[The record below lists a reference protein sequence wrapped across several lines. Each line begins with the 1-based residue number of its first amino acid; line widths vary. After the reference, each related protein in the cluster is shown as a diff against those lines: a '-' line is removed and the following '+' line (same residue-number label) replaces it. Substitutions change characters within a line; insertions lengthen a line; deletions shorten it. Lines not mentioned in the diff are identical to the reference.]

1 MDNTSISYME
11 QMGTRGML
19 NHGATIIQTEGK
31 VGGTRY
37 VFAGLEALIKNA
49 FVHPPIGGKL
59 VNPFKGQAKIY
70 AGDLIEHDLGFTAGN
85 EGPGATI
92 KILKAYGVAK
102 ATAAPTDTDIYIVR
116 NGFVHIPFPGDAIMI
131 GQKDFKTKAKGVTVS
146 AVEAMTDETAG
157 DVWKVTLSAAPRLRV
172 CYEASFHVYHKRCN

>member
-49 FVHPPIGGKL
+49 FVHPPIGGNPR
-59 VNPFKGQAKIY
+59 VNSYEHNRLLGGCVSNFCDFTFAFYHNQ
-70 AGDLIEHDLGFTAGN
+70 LI
-85 EGPGATI
+85 
-92 KILKAYGVAK
+92 
-102 ATAAPTDTDIYIVR
+102 
-116 NGFVHIPFPGDAIMI
+116 
-131 GQKDFKTKAKGVTVS
+131 
-146 AVEAMTDETAG
+146 
-157 DVWKVTLSAAPRLRV
+157 
-172 CYEASFHVYHKRCN
+172 

>member
-59 VNPFKGQAKIY
+59 VNPFKGPAKIY

-102 ATAAPTDTDIYIVR
+102 AT
-116 NGFVHIPFPGDAIMI
+116 
-131 GQKDFKTKAKGVTVS
+131 S
-146 AVEAMTDETAG
+146 ASSTGTA
-157 DVWKVTLSAAPRLRV
+157 
-172 CYEASFHVYHKRCN
+172 